1 MGGKTTDGTDVT
13 PAPGPHA
20 EAARRL
26 ALVQLAVGLPAL
38 LMVVFGVVIGYR
50 LVGLPLGGVAFWCV
64 LGPVLG
70 AFALY
75 FGRAILHLRRATGG
89 PAEVASTAS
98 EE

>member
-1 MGGKTTDGTDVT
+1 VGGTTRDGTGVT
-13 PAPGPHA
+13 PTSTIGA
-20 EAARRL
+20 EAARRV
-26 ALVQLAVGLPAL
+26 ALVQLAVGMPAL
-38 LMVVFGVVIGYR
+38 FMVIIGLVIGYR

-75 FGRAILHLRRATGG
+75 FARAIFHLRHATGG
-89 PAEVASTAS
+89 PSAAGPTAS

>member
-1 MGGKTTDGTDVT
+1 VGGKTGDGVAVKPSSGT
-13 PAPGPHA
+13 GA

-38 LMVVFGVVIGYR
+38 FMVVIGLVIGYR
-50 LVGLPLGGVAFWCV
+50 LVGLPLGGVAFWYV

-75 FGRAILHLRRATGG
+75 FARAIFHLRRATRG
-89 PAEVASTAS
+89 PAEAGPTAS